1 MNRLFSKSEL
11 KAIKQVVNKQKNYY
25 IHNIEE
31 TTKEEVKQLDGLYN
45 VVSRMENN
53 NKYSRTIKALK

>member
-11 KAIKQVVNKQKNYY
+11 KAIKQVVNK
-25 IHNIEE
+25 IEE